1 MDFNNGKSKNL
12 VKIIVGI
19 FFAILILFG
28 IFILFIKPRLN
39 KKEPVDINL
48 ADYVIVK
55 TSGTNGS
62 GKISPSLNKTAF
74 VIDYEGQIYEEKSKK
89 PIKARNFIESLDKNI
104 SYAISKENNLKNGD
118 KVNIVMNYP
127 ENIYDKFRI
136 NIRNTSLN
144 YELEGLSED
153 KPASDNSDT
162 KENDSEDKKEENKD
176 SKAEEKEPK
185 DKENKDKAKD
195 YKTFIEDSFE
205 ASDTVELISVS
216 YQGKIKRSDGE
227 YFAYRIN
234 TRENLE
240 SEKKAFSYFLAV
252 SETDKN
258 KQIIASNFIHR
269 VADGKSKKIYDISYD
284 GFSMMDDLL
293 AYLDDGSLELE
304 DIEYSANFSPEDE
317 VSGYYYPGSFTLF
330 MGDDQNIRLENNNV
344 LYTGS
349 WQRKNGKIYLDIPSY
364 KDTEIEATLDS
375 EGLVFE
381 GDVFK

>member
-1 MDFNNGKSKNL
+1 MDFNNGRSRSL
-12 VKIIVGI
+12 VKIIIGI
-19 FFAILILFG
+19 FFALLILFG
-28 IFILFIKPRLN
+28 IFTLFIKPRLN

-48 ADYVIVK
+48 SDYVIVK

-74 VIDYEGQIYEEKSKK
+74 VIDYEGQIYEEDSKK

-104 SYAISKENNLKNGD
+104 TYAISKENNLKNGD
-118 KVNIVMNYP
+118 KVSIVINYP
-127 ENIYDKFRI
+127 ENIYDKFRV

-144 YELEGLSED
+144 YEVEGLSED
-153 KPASDNSDT
+153 KPAEDNSDT
-162 KENDSEDKKEENKD
+162 KENDSEDKENKE
-176 SKAEEKEPK
+176 SETKQKEPDEK
-185 DKENKDKAKD
+185 ASKDKAKD
-195 YKTFIEDSFE
+195 YKSFIEDSFV

-216 YQGKIKRSDGE
+216 YEGQIKRSDGE

-240 SEKKAFSYFLAV
+240 SGKNAFSYFLAV

-269 VADGKSKKIYDISYD
+269 VADGKDKKIYDISYD

-304 DIEYSANFSPEDE
+304 DIEYSATFSPEDE
-317 VSGYYYPGSFTLF
+317 VSGYYYPGEFTLF
-330 MGDDQNIRLENNNV
+330 MGDDQNIRLVNNNV

-349 WQRKNGKIYLDIPSY
+349 WHRKNGKIYLDIPSY
-364 KDTEIEATLDS
+364 RDTEIEATLDS
-375 EGLVFE
+375 EGLIFE
-381 GDVFK
+381 GDVFN

>member
-1 MDFNNGKSKNL
+1 MDFNNGKSKNI
-12 VKIIVGI
+12 VKIIIGV
-19 FFAILILFG
+19 FFALLILFG
-28 IFILFIKPRLN
+28 IFTLFIKPRLN

-74 VIDYEGQIYEEKSKK
+74 VIDYEGQIYEEDSKK

-104 SYAISKENNLKNGD
+104 TYAISKENNLKNGD
-118 KVNIVMNYP
+118 KVSIVINYP
-127 ENIYDKFRI
+127 KNIYDKFRV

-144 YELEGLSED
+144 YEVEGLSED
-153 KPASDNSDT
+153 KPEENNSDT
-162 KENDSEDKKEENKD
+162 KENDSEDKENKE
-176 SKAEEKEPK
+176 SETKQKEPD
-185 DKENKDKAKD
+185 DKASKDKAKE

-205 ASDTVELISVS
+205 STDTVELISVS
-216 YQGKIKRSDGE
+216 YEGKIKRSDGE

-252 SETDKN
+252 SETDNN
-258 KQIIASNFIHR
+258 KEIIASNFIHR
-269 VADGKSKKIYDISYD
+269 IADGKDKKIYDISYD

-293 AYLDDGSLELE
+293 AYLDDASLELE
-304 DIEYSANFSPEDE
+304 DIEYSANFSSEDE
-317 VSGYYYPGSFTLF
+317 VSGYYYPGTFTLF

-344 LYTGS
+344 LHTGS

-375 EGLVFE
+375 EGLIFE
-381 GDVFK
+381 GDVFN

>member
-1 MDFNNGKSKNL
+1 MDFNNGKSKNI
-12 VKIIVGI
+12 VKIIIGV
-19 FFAILILFG
+19 FFALLILFG
-28 IFILFIKPRLN
+28 IFSLFIKPRLN

-74 VIDYEGQIYEEKSKK
+74 VIDYEGQIYEEDSKK

-104 SYAISKENNLKNGD
+104 TYAISKENNLKNGD
-118 KVNIVMNYP
+118 KVSIVINYP

-136 NIRNTSLN
+136 NIGNTSLN

-153 KPASDNSDT
+153 KPKEDNSDT
-162 KENDSEDKKEENKD
+162 KENDSEDKENKE
-176 SKAEEKEPK
+176 SETKQKEPD
-185 DKENKDKAKD
+185 DKASKDKAKE

-205 ASDTVELISVS
+205 STDTVELISVS
-216 YQGKIKRSDGE
+216 YEGKIKRSDGE

-252 SETDKN
+252 SETDNN
-258 KQIIASNFIHR
+258 KEIIASNFIHR
-269 VADGKSKKIYDISYD
+269 IADGKDKKIYDISYD

-304 DIEYSANFSPEDE
+304 DIEYSANFSSEDE
-317 VSGYYYPGSFTLF
+317 VSGYYYPGTFTLF

-344 LYTGS
+344 LHTGS

-381 GDVFK
+381 GDIFN

>member
-1 MDFNNGKSKNL
+1 MDFNNGRSKNI
-12 VKIIVGI
+12 VKIIIGV
-19 FFAILILFG
+19 FFALLILFG
-28 IFILFIKPRLN
+28 LFTLFIKPRLN

-62 GKISPSLNKTAF
+62 GKISPSLNKTDF
-74 VIDYEGQIYEEKSKK
+74 VIDYEGQIYEEDSKK

-104 SYAISKENNLKNGD
+104 TYAISKENNLKNGD
-118 KVNIVMNYP
+118 KVNIVINYP
-127 ENIYDKFRI
+127 ENIYNKFRI
-136 NIRNTSLN
+136 NIRNTTFN
-144 YELEGLSED
+144 YEVEGLSED
-153 KPASDNSDT
+153 KPAGDNSDT
-162 KENDSEDKKEENKD
+162 KENDGKDNENKE
-176 SKAEEKEPK
+176 SETKQKEPD
-185 DKENKDKAKD
+185 DKASKDKAKD

-205 ASDTVELISVS
+205 SSDTVELISVS
-216 YQGKIKRSDGE
+216 YEGKIKRSDGE

-252 SETDKN
+252 SETDNN

-269 VADGKSKKIYDISYD
+269 IADGKGKKIYDISYD
-284 GFSMMDDLL
+284 GFNMMDDLL

-304 DIEYSANFSPEDE
+304 DIEYSANFTPEDE
-317 VSGYYYPGSFTLF
+317 VSGYYYPGEFTLF

-381 GDVFK
+381 GDVFN

>member
-1 MDFNNGKSKNL
+1 MDFNNSKSRKL
-12 VKIIVGI
+12 VKIIIGV
-19 FFAILILFG
+19 FFALLILFG
-28 IFILFIKPRLN
+28 IFSLFIKPKLN

-48 ADYVIVK
+48 DDYVIVK

-74 VIDYEGQIYEEKSKK
+74 VIDYEGQIYEEDSKK

-104 SYAISKENNLKNGD
+104 TYAISKENNLKNGD
-118 KVNIVMNYP
+118 KVSIVINYP

-136 NIRNTSLN
+136 NIRNASLN
-144 YELEGLSED
+144 YEVEGLSED
-153 KPASDNSDT
+153 KLAGDNS
-162 KENDSEDKKEENKD
+162 KENDSEDKKEENKE
-176 SKAEEKEPK
+176 SETQKEPD
-185 DKENKDKAKD
+185 DKESKGKAKD

-216 YQGKIKRSDGE
+216 YEGKIKRSDGE

-252 SETDKN
+252 SETGNN
-258 KQIIASNFIHR
+258 KEIIASNFIHR
-269 VADGKSKKIYDISYD
+269 VADGKDKKIYDISYD

-317 VSGYYYPGSFTLF
+317 VSGYYYPGEFTLF
-330 MGDDQNIRLENNNV
+330 MGDDQNIRLENSNV

-364 KDTEIEATLDS
+364 KDTEIEATFDS
-375 EGLVFE
+375 EGLIFE
-381 GDVFK
+381 GDVFN

>member
-1 MDFNNGKSKNL
+1 MDFNNGKSKNI
-12 VKIIVGI
+12 VKIIIGI
-19 FFAILILFG
+19 LFALLILFG
-28 IFILFIKPRLN
+28 IFTLFIKPRLN

-48 ADYVIVK
+48 ADYIIVK

-74 VIDYEGQIYEEKSKK
+74 VIDYEGQIYEEDSKK

-104 SYAISKENNLKNGD
+104 TYAISKENNLKNGD
-118 KVNIVMNYP
+118 KVSIVINYP
-127 ENIYDKFRI
+127 KNIYDKFRV

-144 YELEGLSED
+144 YEVEGLSED
-153 KPASDNSDT
+153 KPEENNSDT
-162 KENDSEDKKEENKD
+162 KENDSEDKENKE
-176 SKAEEKEPK
+176 SETKQKEPD
-185 DKENKDKAKD
+185 DKASKDKAKE

-205 ASDTVELISVS
+205 STDTVELISVS
-216 YQGKIKRSDGE
+216 YEGKIKRSDGE

-252 SETDKN
+252 SETDNN
-258 KQIIASNFIHR
+258 KEIIASNFIHR
-269 VADGKSKKIYDISYD
+269 IADGKDKKIYDISYD

-304 DIEYSANFSPEDE
+304 DIEYSANFSSEDE
-317 VSGYYYPGSFTLF
+317 VSGYYYPGTFTLF

-344 LYTGS
+344 LHTGS

-375 EGLVFE
+375 EGLIFE
-381 GDVFK
+381 GDVFN

>member
-1 MDFNNGKSKNL
+1 MDFNNGRIRKL
-12 VKIIVGI
+12 VKIIIGV
-19 FFAILILFG
+19 FFALLILFG
-28 IFILFIKPRLN
+28 LFILFIKPRLN

-62 GKISPSLNKTAF
+62 GKISPSLNKTDF
-74 VIDYEGQIYEEKSKK
+74 VIDYEGQIYEEDSKK

-104 SYAISKENNLKNGD
+104 TYAISKENNLKNGD
-118 KVNIVMNYP
+118 KVNIVINYP
-127 ENIYDKFRI
+127 ENIYNKFRI
-136 NIRNTSLN
+136 NIRNTTFN
-144 YELEGLSED
+144 YEVEGLSED
-153 KPASDNSDT
+153 KPAGDNSDT
-162 KENDSEDKKEENKD
+162 KENDGKDNENKE
-176 SKAEEKEPK
+176 SETKQKEPD
-185 DKENKDKAKD
+185 DKASKDKAKD

-205 ASDTVELISVS
+205 SSDTVELISVS
-216 YQGKIKRSDGE
+216 YEGKIKRSDGE

-252 SETDKN
+252 SETDNN

-269 VADGKSKKIYDISYD
+269 IADGKDKKIYDISYD

-317 VSGYYYPGSFTLF
+317 VSGYYYPGTFTLY
-330 MGDDQNIRLENNNV
+330 MGDDQNIRLVNNNV

-375 EGLVFE
+375 EGLIFE
-381 GDVFK
+381 GDIFN

>member
-1 MDFNNGKSKNL
+1 MDFNNGKSKNI
-12 VKIIVGI
+12 VKIIIGL
-19 FFAILILFG
+19 FFALLILFG
-28 IFILFIKPRLN
+28 IFSLFIKPRLN

-74 VIDYEGQIYEEKSKK
+74 VIDYEGQIYEEDSKK

-104 SYAISKENNLKNGD
+104 TYAISKENNLKNGD
-118 KVNIVMNYP
+118 KVSIVINYP

-144 YELEGLSED
+144 YEVEGLSED
-153 KPASDNSDT
+153 KPAENNSDT
-162 KENDSEDKKEENKD
+162 KENDSEYKENKE
-176 SKAEEKEPK
+176 SETKQKESN
-185 DKENKDKAKD
+185 DKESKDKAKD

-205 ASDTVELISVS
+205 SSDTVELISVR
-216 YQGKIKRSDGE
+216 YEGKIKRSDGE

-252 SETDKN
+252 SETGNN

-269 VADGKSKKIYDISYD
+269 VADGKDKKIYDISYD

-304 DIEYSANFSPEDE
+304 DIEYSANFSSEDE
-317 VSGYYYPGSFTLF
+317 VSGYYYPGTFTLF

-344 LYTGS
+344 LHTGS

-375 EGLVFE
+375 EGLIFE
-381 GDVFK
+381 GDVFN

>member
-1 MDFNNGKSKNL
+1 MDFNNGKSKNI
-12 VKIIVGI
+12 VKIIIGV
-19 FFAILILFG
+19 FFALLILFG
-28 IFILFIKPRLN
+28 IFTLFIKPRLN

-74 VIDYEGQIYEEKSKK
+74 VIDYEGQIYEEDSKK

-104 SYAISKENNLKNGD
+104 TYAISKENNLKNGD
-118 KVNIVMNYP
+118 KVSIVINYP
-127 ENIYDKFRI
+127 KNIYDKFRV

-144 YELEGLSED
+144 YEVEGLSED
-153 KPASDNSDT
+153 KPEENNSDT
-162 KENDSEDKKEENKD
+162 KENDSEDKENKE
-176 SKAEEKEPK
+176 SETKQKEPD
-185 DKENKDKAKD
+185 DKASKDKAKE

-205 ASDTVELISVS
+205 STDTVELISVS
-216 YQGKIKRSDGE
+216 YEGKIKRSDGE

-252 SETDKN
+252 SETDNN
-258 KQIIASNFIHR
+258 KEIIASNFIHR
-269 VADGKSKKIYDISYD
+269 IADGKDKKIYDISYD

-304 DIEYSANFSPEDE
+304 DIEYSANFSSEDE
-317 VSGYYYPGSFTLF
+317 VSGYYYPGTFTLF

-344 LYTGS
+344 LHTGS

-375 EGLVFE
+375 EGLIFE
-381 GDVFK
+381 GDVFN

>member
-1 MDFNNGKSKNL
+1 MDFNNGRSKNI
-12 VKIIVGI
+12 VKSIIGI
-19 FFAILILFG
+19 FFALLILFG
-28 IFILFIKPRLN
+28 IFTLFIKPRLN

-74 VIDYEGQIYEEKSKK
+74 VIDYEGQIYEEDSKK

-104 SYAISKENNLKNGD
+104 TYAISKENNLKNGD
-118 KVNIVMNYP
+118 KVSIVINYP
-127 ENIYDKFRI
+127 ENIYDKFRV

-144 YELEGLSED
+144 YEVEGLSED
-153 KPASDNSDT
+153 KPAENNSDT
-162 KENDSEDKKEENKD
+162 KEKDSENKENKE
-176 SKAEEKEPK
+176 SETKQKEPN
-185 DKENKDKAKD
+185 DKASKDKAKD

-205 ASDTVELISVS
+205 ASDIVELISVN
-216 YQGKIKRSDGE
+216 YEGKIKRSDGE

-252 SETDKN
+252 SESNKN
-258 KQIIASNFIHR
+258 KQIIASDFIHR
-269 VADGKSKKIYDISYD
+269 VADSKDKKIYDISYD

-317 VSGYYYPGSFTLF
+317 VSGYYYPGEFTLF

-364 KDTEIEATLDS
+364 RDTEIEATLDS

-381 GDVFK
+381 GNVFN

>member
-1 MDFNNGKSKNL
+1 MDFNNGKSKNI
-12 VKIIVGI
+12 VKIIIGV
-19 FFAILILFG
+19 FFALLILFG
-28 IFILFIKPRLN
+28 IFSLFIKPKLN

-48 ADYVIVK
+48 SDYVIVK

-74 VIDYEGQIYEEKSKK
+74 VIDYDGQIYEEDSKK

-104 SYAISKENNLKNGD
+104 TYAISKENNLKNGD
-118 KVNIVMNYP
+118 KVSIVINYP
-127 ENIYDKFRI
+127 ENIYDKFRV

-144 YELEGLSED
+144 YEVEGLSED
-153 KPASDNSDT
+153 KPKENNSDT
-162 KENDSEDKKEENKD
+162 KENDSEDKESKESETKQ
-176 SKAEEKEPK
+176 KEPD
-185 DKENKDKAKD
+185 DKASKDKAKD

-205 ASDTVELISVS
+205 STDTVELISVS
-216 YQGKIKRSDGE
+216 YEGKIKRSDGE
-227 YFAYRIN
+227 YFAYRIT
-234 TRENLE
+234 TRENLK
-240 SEKKAFSYFLAV
+240 SEKKVFSYFLAV
-252 SETDKN
+252 SETDNN

-269 VADGKSKKIYDISYD
+269 VADGKDKKIYDISYD

-317 VSGYYYPGSFTLF
+317 VSGYYYPGEFTLF

-381 GDVFK
+381 GDVFN

>member
-1 MDFNNGKSKNL
+1 MDFNNGKSKNI
-12 VKIIVGI
+12 VKIIIGV
-19 FFAILILFG
+19 FFALLILFG
-28 IFILFIKPRLN
+28 IFSLFIKPKLN

-48 ADYVIVK
+48 SDYVIVK

-74 VIDYEGQIYEEKSKK
+74 VIDYDGQIYEEDSKK

-104 SYAISKENNLKNGD
+104 TYAISKENNLKNGD
-118 KVNIVMNYP
+118 KVSIVINYP
-127 ENIYDKFRI
+127 ENIYDKFRV

-144 YELEGLSED
+144 YEVEGLSED
-153 KPASDNSDT
+153 KPKENNSDT
-162 KENDSEDKKEENKD
+162 KENDSEDKESKESETKQ
-176 SKAEEKEPK
+176 KEPD
-185 DKENKDKAKD
+185 DKASKDKAKN

-205 ASDTVELISVS
+205 STDTVELISVS
-216 YQGKIKRSDGE
+216 YEGKIKRSDGE
-227 YFAYRIN
+227 YFAYRIT
-234 TRENLE
+234 TRENLK
-240 SEKKAFSYFLAV
+240 SEKKVFSYFLAV
-252 SETDKN
+252 SETDNN

-269 VADGKSKKIYDISYD
+269 VADGKDKKIYDISYD

-317 VSGYYYPGSFTLF
+317 VSGYYYPGEFTLF

-364 KDTEIEATLDS
+364 RDTEIEATLDS
-375 EGLVFE
+375 EGLIFE
-381 GDVFK
+381 GDVFN

>member
-1 MDFNNGKSKNL
+1 MDFNKTKSKNI
-12 VKIIVGI
+12 VKIIIGV
-19 FFAILILFG
+19 FFALLILFG
-28 IFILFIKPRLN
+28 IFSLFIKPRLN

-74 VIDYEGQIYEEKSKK
+74 VIDYEGQIYEEDSKK

-104 SYAISKENNLKNGD
+104 TYAISKENNLKNGD
-118 KVNIVMNYP
+118 KVSIVINYP
-127 ENIYDKFRI
+127 ENIYDKFRV
-136 NIRNTSLN
+136 NIRNISLN
-144 YELEGLSED
+144 YEVEGLSED
-153 KPASDNSDT
+153 KPKENNSDT
-162 KENDSEDKKEENKD
+162 KENDSEDKENKK
-176 SKAEEKEPK
+176 SGTKQKEPD
-185 DKENKDKAKD
+185 DKASKDKAKE

-205 ASDTVELISVS
+205 SSDTVELISVS
-216 YQGKIKRSDGE
+216 YEGKIKRSDGE

-252 SETDKN
+252 SETDNN

-269 VADGKSKKIYDISYD
+269 IADGKDKKIYDISYD

-317 VSGYYYPGSFTLF
+317 VSGYYYPGTFTLF

-349 WQRKNGKIYLDIPSY
+349 WQRKNGKIYLEIPSY

-381 GDVFK
+381 GDVFN

>member
-1 MDFNNGKSKNL
+1 MDFNNGKSRKL
-12 VKIIVGI
+12 VKIIIGV
-19 FFAILILFG
+19 FFALLILFG
-28 IFILFIKPRLN
+28 IFTLFIKPRLN

-74 VIDYEGQIYEEKSKK
+74 VIDYEGQIYEEDSKK

-104 SYAISKENNLKNGD
+104 TYAISKENNLKNGD
-118 KVNIVMNYP
+118 KVSIVINYP
-127 ENIYDKFRI
+127 ENIYDKFRV
-136 NIRNTSLN
+136 NIRNTTFN
-144 YELEGLSED
+144 YEVEGLSED
-153 KPASDNSDT
+153 KPAEDNSDT
-162 KENDSEDKKEENKD
+162 KENDSEDKENKE
-176 SKAEEKEPK
+176 SETKQKEPD
-185 DKENKDKAKD
+185 DKASKDKAKD

-205 ASDTVELISVS
+205 SSDTVELISVG
-216 YQGKIKRSDGE
+216 YEGKIKRSDGE

-240 SEKKAFSYFLAV
+240 SEKKVFYYFLVV
-252 SETDKN
+252 SETDNN
-258 KQIIASNFIHR
+258 KEIIASNFIHR
-269 VADGKSKKIYDISYD
+269 ITDGKDKKIYDISYD

-317 VSGYYYPGSFTLF
+317 VSGYYYPGEFTLF
-330 MGDDQNIRLENNNV
+330 IGDDQNIRLENNNV

-364 KDTEIEATLDS
+364 RDTEIEATLDS
-375 EGLVFE
+375 EGLIFE
-381 GDVFK
+381 GDVFN

>member
-1 MDFNNGKSKNL
+1 MDFNNGKSKNI
-12 VKIIVGI
+12 VKIIIGI
-19 FFAILILFG
+19 LFTLLILFW
-28 IFILFIKPRLN
+28 IFSLFIKPRLN

-55 TSGTNGS
+55 TSGANGS

-104 SYAISKENNLKNGD
+104 TYAISKENNLKNGD
-118 KVNIVMNYP
+118 KVNIVINYP

-136 NIRNTSLN
+136 NIRNASLN
-144 YELEGLSED
+144 YEVEGLSED
-153 KPASDNSDT
+153 KLAGDNS
-162 KENDSEDKKEENKD
+162 KENDSEDKKEENKE
-176 SKAEEKEPK
+176 SETQKEPD
-185 DKENKDKAKD
+185 DKESKGKAKD

-216 YQGKIKRSDGE
+216 YEGKIKRSDGE
-227 YFAYRIN
+227 YFVYRIN

-252 SETDKN
+252 SETDNN

-269 VADGKSKKIYDISYD
+269 VADGKDKKIYDISYD

-304 DIEYSANFSPEDE
+304 DIEYSANYSGEDE
-317 VSGYYYPGSFTLF
+317 VSGYYYPGEFTLF
-330 MGDDQNIRLENNNV
+330 MGDDQNIRLVNNNV

-375 EGLVFE
+375 EGLIFE
-381 GDVFK
+381 GDVFN

>member
-1 MDFNNGKSKNL
+1 MDFNNGRIRKL
-12 VKIIVGI
+12 VKIIIGV
-19 FFAILILFG
+19 FFALLILFG
-28 IFILFIKPRLN
+28 LFILFIKPRLN

-62 GKISPSLNKTAF
+62 GKISPSLNKTDF
-74 VIDYEGQIYEEKSKK
+74 VIDYEGQIYEEDSKK

-104 SYAISKENNLKNGD
+104 TYAISKENNLKNGD
-118 KVNIVMNYP
+118 KVNIVINYP
-127 ENIYDKFRI
+127 ENIYNKFRI
-136 NIRNTSLN
+136 NIRNTTFN
-144 YELEGLSED
+144 YEVEGLSED
-153 KPASDNSDT
+153 KPAGDNSDT
-162 KENDSEDKKEENKD
+162 KENDGKDNENKE
-176 SKAEEKEPK
+176 SETKQKEPD
-185 DKENKDKAKD
+185 DKASKDKAKD

-205 ASDTVELISVS
+205 SSDTVELISVS
-216 YQGKIKRSDGE
+216 YEGKIKRSDGE

-252 SETDKN
+252 SETDNN

-269 VADGKSKKIYDISYD
+269 IADGKDKKIYDISYD

-317 VSGYYYPGSFTLF
+317 VSGYYYPGTFTLY

-375 EGLVFE
+375 EGLIFE
-381 GDVFK
+381 GDIFN

>member
-1 MDFNNGKSKNL
+1 MDFNNGKRRKL
-12 VKIIVGI
+12 VKIIIGI
-19 FFAILILFG
+19 FFALLILFG
-28 IFILFIKPRLN
+28 IFTLFIKPRLN

-48 ADYVIVK
+48 SDYVIVK

-62 GKISPSLNKTAF
+62 GKISPGLNKTAF

-104 SYAISKENNLKNGD
+104 TYAISKENNLKNGD
-118 KVNIVMNYP
+118 KVSIVINYP

-136 NIRNTSLN
+136 NIRNTGLN
-144 YELEGLSED
+144 YEVEGLSED
-153 KPASDNSDT
+153 KPAGDNSDT
-162 KENDSEDKKEENKD
+162 KEKDSENKENKE
-176 SKAEEKEPK
+176 SETKQKEPD
-185 DKENKDKAKD
+185 DKASKDKAKD

-205 ASDTVELISVS
+205 SSDTVELISVS
-216 YQGKIKRSDGE
+216 YEGKIKRSDGE

-252 SETDKN
+252 SETDNN
-258 KQIIASNFIHR
+258 KEIIASNFIHR
-269 VADGKSKKIYDISYD
+269 IADGKDKKIYDISYD

-317 VSGYYYPGSFTLF
+317 VSGYYYPGTFTLF
-330 MGDDQNIRLENNNV
+330 MGDDQNTRLENNNV

-381 GDVFK
+381 GDVFN

>member
-1 MDFNNGKSKNL
+1 MDFNNGKSKNI
-12 VKIIVGI
+12 VKIIIGI
-19 FFAILILFG
+19 FFALLILFG
-28 IFILFIKPRLN
+28 IFTLFIKPRLN

-74 VIDYEGQIYEEKSKK
+74 VIDYEGQIYEEDSKK

-104 SYAISKENNLKNGD
+104 TYAISKENNLKNGD
-118 KVNIVMNYP
+118 KVSIVINYP

-144 YELEGLSED
+144 YEVEGLSED
-153 KPASDNSDT
+153 KPKKNNSDT
-162 KENDSEDKKEENKD
+162 KENDSEDKENKE
-176 SKAEEKEPK
+176 SETKQKEPN
-185 DKENKDKAKD
+185 DKASKDKAKD
-195 YKTFIEDSFE
+195 YKTYIEDSFE
-205 ASDTVELISVS
+205 STDTVELISVS
-216 YQGKIKRSDGE
+216 YQGQIKRSDGE

-234 TRENLE
+234 TREHLE
-240 SEKKAFSYFLAV
+240 GEKKAFSYFLAV
-252 SETDKN
+252 GETDKK
-258 KQIIASNFIHR
+258 KQIVASNFTHR
-269 VADGKSKKIYDISYD
+269 VVDSKDKKIYDISYD

-317 VSGYYYPGSFTLF
+317 VSGYYYPGEYTLF
-330 MGDDQNIRLENNNV
+330 MGDDQSIRLENNNV

-381 GDVFK
+381 GDVFN

>member
-1 MDFNNGKSKNL
+1 MDFNNGRIRKL
-12 VKIIVGI
+12 VKIIIGV
-19 FFAILILFG
+19 FFALLILFG
-28 IFILFIKPRLN
+28 LFILFIKPRLN

-74 VIDYEGQIYEEKSKK
+74 VIDYEGQIYEEDSKK

-104 SYAISKENNLKNGD
+104 TYAISKENNLKNGD
-118 KVNIVMNYP
+118 KVNIVINYP
-127 ENIYDKFRI
+127 ENIYNKFRI
-136 NIRNTSLN
+136 NIRNTTFN
-144 YELEGLSED
+144 YEVEGLSED
-153 KPASDNSDT
+153 KPAGDNSDT
-162 KENDSEDKKEENKD
+162 KENDGKDNENKE
-176 SKAEEKEPK
+176 SETKQKEPD
-185 DKENKDKAKD
+185 DKASKDKAKD

-205 ASDTVELISVS
+205 SSDTVELISVS
-216 YQGKIKRSDGE
+216 YEGKIKRSDGE

-252 SETDKN
+252 SETDNN

-269 VADGKSKKIYDISYD
+269 IADGKDKKIYDISYD

-317 VSGYYYPGSFTLF
+317 VSGYYYPGTFTLY
-330 MGDDQNIRLENNNV
+330 MGDDQNIRLVNNNV

-375 EGLVFE
+375 EGLIFE
-381 GDVFK
+381 GDIFN

>member
-1 MDFNNGKSKNL
+1 MDFNNGKSKNI
-12 VKIIVGI
+12 VKIIIGI
-19 FFAILILFG
+19 FFALLILFG
-28 IFILFIKPRLN
+28 IFSLFIKPRLN

-48 ADYVIVK
+48 SDYVIVK
-55 TSGTNGS
+55 TSGTSGS

-74 VIDYEGQIYEEKSKK
+74 VIDYEGQIYEEDSKK

-104 SYAISKENNLKNGD
+104 TYAISKENNLKNGD
-118 KVNIVMNYP
+118 KVSIVINYP
-127 ENIYDKFRI
+127 ENIYDKFRV

-144 YELEGLSED
+144 YEVEGLSED
-153 KPASDNSDT
+153 KPAGDNSDI
-162 KENDSEDKKEENKD
+162 KENDSEDKENKE
-176 SKAEEKEPK
+176 SETKQKESN
-185 DKENKDKAKD
+185 DKESKDKAKD

-205 ASDTVELISVS
+205 SSDTVELISVR
-216 YQGKIKRSDGE
+216 YEGKIKRSDGE

-252 SETDKN
+252 SETGNN

-269 VADGKSKKIYDISYD
+269 VADGKDKKIYDISYD

-304 DIEYSANFSPEDE
+304 DIEYSANFSSEDE
-317 VSGYYYPGSFTLF
+317 VSGYYYPGTFTLF

-344 LYTGS
+344 LHTGS

-375 EGLVFE
+375 EGLIFE
-381 GDVFK
+381 GDVFN

>member
-1 MDFNNGKSKNL
+1 MDFNNGKSKNI
-12 VKIIVGI
+12 VKIIIGL
-19 FFAILILFG
+19 FFALLILFG
-28 IFILFIKPRLN
+28 IFSLFIKPRLN

-74 VIDYEGQIYEEKSKK
+74 VIDYEGQIYEEDSKK

-104 SYAISKENNLKNGD
+104 TYAISKENNLKNGD
-118 KVNIVMNYP
+118 KVSIVINYP
-127 ENIYDKFRI
+127 KNIYDKFKI
-136 NIRNTSLN
+136 NIGNTSLN
-144 YELEGLSED
+144 YEVEGLSED
-153 KPASDNSDT
+153 KPAEGNSDT
-162 KENDSEDKKEENKD
+162 KENDS
-176 SKAEEKEPK
+176 K
-185 DKENKDKAKD
+185 DKENKESETKQKEPDDKASKDKAKD

-205 ASDTVELISVS
+205 SGETVELISVS
-216 YQGKIKRSDGE
+216 YEGKIKRSDGE

-252 SETDKN
+252 SETDNN

-269 VADGKSKKIYDISYD
+269 IADGKDKKIYDISYD

-317 VSGYYYPGSFTLF
+317 VSGYYYPGEFTLF

-375 EGLVFE
+375 EGLIFE
-381 GDVFK
+381 GDVFN

>member
-1 MDFNNGKSKNL
+1 MDFNNGRIRKL
-12 VKIIVGI
+12 VKIIIGV
-19 FFAILILFG
+19 FFALLILFG
-28 IFILFIKPRLN
+28 LFILFIKPRLN

-62 GKISPSLNKTAF
+62 GKISPSLNKTDF
-74 VIDYEGQIYEEKSKK
+74 VIDYEGQIYEEDSKK

-104 SYAISKENNLKNGD
+104 TYAISKENNLKNGD
-118 KVNIVMNYP
+118 KVNIVINYP
-127 ENIYDKFRI
+127 ENIYNKFRI
-136 NIRNTSLN
+136 NIRNTTFN
-144 YELEGLSED
+144 YEVEGLSED
-153 KPASDNSDT
+153 KPAGDNSDT
-162 KENDSEDKKEENKD
+162 KENDGKDNENKE
-176 SKAEEKEPK
+176 SETKQKEPD
-185 DKENKDKAKD
+185 DKASKDKAKD

-205 ASDTVELISVS
+205 SSDTVELISVS
-216 YQGKIKRSDGE
+216 YEGKIKRSDGE

-252 SETDKN
+252 SETDNN

-269 VADGKSKKIYDISYD
+269 IADGKDKKTHDISYD

-317 VSGYYYPGSFTLF
+317 VSGYYYPGTFTLY

-344 LYTGS
+344 LYAGS

-375 EGLVFE
+375 EGLIFE
-381 GDVFK
+381 GDIFN

>member
-1 MDFNNGKSKNL
+1 MDFNKGKSKNI

-19 FFAILILFG
+19 FFTLLILFG
-28 IFILFIKPRLN
+28 IFTLFIKPRLN

-55 TSGTNGS
+55 TSGANGS

-74 VIDYEGQIYEEKSKK
+74 VIDYEGQIYEEDSKK

-104 SYAISKENNLKNGD
+104 TYAISKENNLKNGD
-118 KVNIVMNYP
+118 KVNIVINYP
-127 ENIYDKFRI
+127 ENIYNKFRI
-136 NIRNTSLN
+136 NIRNTTFN
-144 YELEGLSED
+144 YEVEGLSED
-153 KPASDNSDT
+153 KPAGDNSDT
-162 KENDSEDKKEENKD
+162 KENDGEDNKNKESETKQ
-176 SKAEEKEPK
+176 KEPD
-185 DKENKDKAKD
+185 DKASKDKAKD

-205 ASDTVELISVS
+205 SGETVELISVS
-216 YQGKIKRSDGE
+216 YEGKIKRSDGE

-252 SETDKN
+252 SETDNN

-269 VADGKSKKIYDISYD
+269 IADGEGKKIYDISYD

-293 AYLDDGSLELE
+293 AYLDDGTLELE
-304 DIEYSANFSPEDE
+304 DIEYSANFTPEDE
-317 VSGYYYPGSFTLF
+317 VSGYYYPGEFTLF

-375 EGLVFE
+375 EGLIFE
-381 GDVFK
+381 GDVFN

>member
-1 MDFNNGKSKNL
+1 MDFNNGKSKNI

-19 FFAILILFG
+19 FFTLLILFG
-28 IFILFIKPRLN
+28 IFSLFIKPRLN

-55 TSGTNGS
+55 TSGANGS

-104 SYAISKENNLKNGD
+104 TYAISKENNLKNGD

-136 NIRNTSLN
+136 NIRNASLN
-144 YELEGLSED
+144 YEVEGLSED
-153 KPASDNSDT
+153 KPAEDNS
-162 KENDSEDKKEENKD
+162 KENDSEDKKEENKE
-176 SKAEEKEPK
+176 SETQKEPD
-185 DKENKDKAKD
+185 DKESKDKAKD

-216 YQGKIKRSDGE
+216 YEGKIKRSDGE
-227 YFAYRIN
+227 YFAYRVT

-240 SEKKAFSYFLAV
+240 REKKAFSYFLAV
-252 SETDKN
+252 SETNKK
-258 KQIIASNFIHR
+258 KQIVASNFIHR
-269 VADGKSKKIYDISYD
+269 VADGKDKKIYDISYD

-293 AYLDDGSLELE
+293 DFLDDGSLELE
-304 DIEYSANFSPEDE
+304 DIEYSANYSAEDE
-317 VSGYYYPGSFTLF
+317 VSGYYYPGTFTLF

-381 GDVFK
+381 GDVFN

>member
-1 MDFNNGKSKNL
+1 MDFNNGKSKNI
-12 VKIIVGI
+12 VKIIIGV
-19 FFAILILFG
+19 FFALLILFG
-28 IFILFIKPRLN
+28 IFSLFIKPRLN

-48 ADYVIVK
+48 SDYVIVK

-74 VIDYEGQIYEEKSKK
+74 VIDYEGQIYEEDSKK

-104 SYAISKENNLKNGD
+104 TYAISKENNLKNGD
-118 KVNIVMNYP
+118 KVSIVINYP

-144 YELEGLSED
+144 YEVEGLSED
-153 KPASDNSDT
+153 KPKEDNSNT
-162 KENDSEDKKEENKD
+162 KENDSEDKENKE
-176 SKAEEKEPK
+176 SETKQKEPD
-185 DKENKDKAKD
+185 DKKSKDKAKD
-195 YKTFIEDSFE
+195 YKTFIEESFE
-205 ASDTVELISVS
+205 STDTVELISVS
-216 YQGKIKRSDGE
+216 YEGKIKRSDGE

-240 SEKKAFSYFLAV
+240 SGKKAFSYFLAV
-252 SETDKN
+252 NETDKK
-258 KQIIASNFIHR
+258 KQIVASNFIHR
-269 VADGKSKKIYDISYD
+269 IADSKDKKIYDISYD

-304 DIEYSANFSPEDE
+304 DIEYSANYSPEDE
-317 VSGYYYPGSFTLF
+317 VSGYYYPGEFTLF
-330 MGDDQNIRLENNNV
+330 MGDDQSIRLENNNV

-381 GDVFK
+381 GDVFN

>member
-1 MDFNNGKSKNL
+1 MDFNNSKSRKL
-12 VKIIVGI
+12 VKIIIGV
-19 FFAILILFG
+19 FFALLILFG
-28 IFILFIKPRLN
+28 IFSLFIKPKLN

-48 ADYVIVK
+48 DDYVIVK

-74 VIDYEGQIYEEKSKK
+74 VIDYEGQIYEEDSKK

-104 SYAISKENNLKNGD
+104 TYAISKENNLKNGD
-118 KVNIVMNYP
+118 KVSIVINYP

-144 YELEGLSED
+144 YEVEGLSED
-153 KPASDNSDT
+153 KPAENNSDT
-162 KENDSEDKKEENKD
+162 KENDSEDKENKE
-176 SKAEEKEPK
+176 SETKQKESN
-185 DKENKDKAKD
+185 DKESKDKAKD

-205 ASDTVELISVS
+205 SSDTVELISVR
-216 YQGKIKRSDGE
+216 YEGKIKRSDGE

-252 SETDKN
+252 SETGNN
-258 KQIIASNFIHR
+258 KEIIASNFIHR
-269 VADGKSKKIYDISYD
+269 VADGKDKKIYDISYD

-317 VSGYYYPGSFTLF
+317 VSGYYYPGEFTLF
-330 MGDDQNIRLENNNV
+330 MGDDQNIRLENSNV

-364 KDTEIEATLDS
+364 KDTEIEATFDS
-375 EGLVFE
+375 EGLIFE
-381 GDVFK
+381 GDVFN

>member
-1 MDFNNGKSKNL
+1 MDFNNGRSKNI
-12 VKIIVGI
+12 VKIIIGV
-19 FFAILILFG
+19 FFALLILFG
-28 IFILFIKPRLN
+28 LFTLFIKPRLN

-62 GKISPSLNKTAF
+62 GKISPSLNKTDF
-74 VIDYEGQIYEEKSKK
+74 VIDYEGQIYEEDSKK

-104 SYAISKENNLKNGD
+104 TYAISKENNLKNGD
-118 KVNIVMNYP
+118 KVNIVINYP
-127 ENIYDKFRI
+127 ENIYNKFRI
-136 NIRNTSLN
+136 NIRNTTFN
-144 YELEGLSED
+144 YEVEGLSED
-153 KPASDNSDT
+153 KPAGDNSDT
-162 KENDSEDKKEENKD
+162 KENDGE
-176 SKAEEKEPK
+176 
-185 DKENKDKAKD
+185 DKENKESETKQKEPEDKASKDKAKD

-205 ASDTVELISVS
+205 ASDIVELISVN
-216 YQGKIKRSDGE
+216 YEGKIKRSDGE

-240 SEKKAFSYFLAV
+240 SVKKAFSYFLAV
-252 SETDKN
+252 SETDNN

-269 VADGKSKKIYDISYD
+269 IADGKGKKIYDISYD
-284 GFSMMDDLL
+284 GFNMMDDLL

-304 DIEYSANFSPEDE
+304 DIEYSANFTPEDE
-317 VSGYYYPGSFTLF
+317 VSGYYYPGEFTLF

-375 EGLVFE
+375 EGLIFE
-381 GDVFK
+381 GDVFN

>member
-1 MDFNNGKSKNL
+1 MDFNNGRIRKL
-12 VKIIVGI
+12 VKIIIGVFFALLI
-19 FFAILILFG
+19 FFGL
-28 IFILFIKPRLN
+28 FILFIKPRLN

-62 GKISPSLNKTAF
+62 GKISPSLNKTDF
-74 VIDYEGQIYEEKSKK
+74 VIDYEGQIYEEDSKK

-104 SYAISKENNLKNGD
+104 TYAISKENNLKNGD
-118 KVNIVMNYP
+118 KVNIVINYP
-127 ENIYDKFRI
+127 ENIYNKFRI
-136 NIRNTSLN
+136 NIRNTTFN
-144 YELEGLSED
+144 YEVEGLSED
-153 KPASDNSDT
+153 KPAGDNSDT
-162 KENDSEDKKEENKD
+162 KENDSEDKENKE
-176 SKAEEKEPK
+176 SETKQKEPD
-185 DKENKDKAKD
+185 DKESKDKAKD

-205 ASDTVELISVS
+205 SSDTVELISVS
-216 YQGKIKRSDGE
+216 YEGKIKRSDGE

-252 SETDKN
+252 SETDNN

-269 VADGKSKKIYDISYD
+269 VADGKDKKIYDISYD

-317 VSGYYYPGSFTLF
+317 VSGYYYPGDFTLF
-330 MGDDQNIRLENNNV
+330 MGDDQNIRLENSNV

-381 GDVFK
+381 GDVFN

>member
-1 MDFNNGKSKNL
+1 MDFNNGKSKNI
-12 VKIIVGI
+12 VKIIIGV
-19 FFAILILFG
+19 FFALLILFG
-28 IFILFIKPRLN
+28 IFSLFIKPKLN

-48 ADYVIVK
+48 SDYVIVK

-74 VIDYEGQIYEEKSKK
+74 VIDYDGQIYEEDSKK

-104 SYAISKENNLKNGD
+104 TYAISKENNLKNGD
-118 KVNIVMNYP
+118 KVSIVINYP
-127 ENIYDKFRI
+127 ENIYDKFRV

-144 YELEGLSED
+144 YEVEGLSED
-153 KPASDNSDT
+153 KPKENNSDT
-162 KENDSEDKKEENKD
+162 KENDSEDKESKESETKQ
-176 SKAEEKEPK
+176 KEPD
-185 DKENKDKAKD
+185 DKASKDKAKD

-205 ASDTVELISVS
+205 STDTVELISVS
-216 YQGKIKRSDGE
+216 YEGKIKRSDGE
-227 YFAYRIN
+227 YFAYRIT
-234 TRENLE
+234 TRENLK
-240 SEKKAFSYFLAV
+240 SEKKVFSYFLAV
-252 SETDKN
+252 SETDNN

-269 VADGKSKKIYDISYD
+269 VADGKDKKIYDISYD

-317 VSGYYYPGSFTLF
+317 VSGYYYPGEFTLF

-364 KDTEIEATLDS
+364 RDTEIEATLDS
-375 EGLVFE
+375 EGLIFE
-381 GDVFK
+381 GDVFN

>member
-1 MDFNNGKSKNL
+1 MDFNNGRIRKL
-12 VKIIVGI
+12 VKIIIGV
-19 FFAILILFG
+19 FFALLILFG
-28 IFILFIKPRLN
+28 LFILFIKPRLN

-62 GKISPSLNKTAF
+62 GKISPSLNKTDF
-74 VIDYEGQIYEEKSKK
+74 VIDYEGQIYEEDSKK

-104 SYAISKENNLKNGD
+104 TYAISKENNLKNGD
-118 KVNIVMNYP
+118 KVNIVINYP
-127 ENIYDKFRI
+127 ENIYNKFRI
-136 NIRNTSLN
+136 NIRNTTFN
-144 YELEGLSED
+144 YEVEGLSED
-153 KPASDNSDT
+153 KPAGDNSDT
-162 KENDSEDKKEENKD
+162 KENDGKDNENKE
-176 SKAEEKEPK
+176 SETKQKEPD
-185 DKENKDKAKD
+185 DKASKDKAKD

-205 ASDTVELISVS
+205 SSDTVELISVS
-216 YQGKIKRSDGE
+216 YEGKIKRSDGE

-252 SETDKN
+252 SETDNN

-269 VADGKSKKIYDISYD
+269 IADGKDKKIYDISYD

-317 VSGYYYPGSFTLF
+317 VSGYYYPGTFTLY

-375 EGLVFE
+375 EGLIFE
-381 GDVFK
+381 GDVFN

>member
-1 MDFNNGKSKNL
+1 MDFNNGKSRKL
-12 VKIIVGI
+12 VKIIIGI
-19 FFAILILFG
+19 FFALLILFG
-28 IFILFIKPRLN
+28 IFSLFVKPRLN

-74 VIDYEGQIYEEKSKK
+74 VIDYEGQIYEEDSKK

-104 SYAISKENNLKNGD
+104 TYAISKENNLKNGD
-118 KVNIVMNYP
+118 KVSIVINYP

-144 YELEGLSED
+144 YEVEGLSED
-153 KPASDNSDT
+153 KLAGDNSDT
-162 KENDSEDKKEENKD
+162 KENDSEDKKNKE
-176 SKAEEKEPK
+176 SETKQKEPE
-185 DKENKDKAKD
+185 DKVSKDKAKD

-205 ASDTVELISVS
+205 STDTVELISVS
-216 YQGKIKRSDGE
+216 YEGKIKRSDGE

-252 SETDKN
+252 SETDNN
-258 KQIIASNFIHR
+258 KEIIASNFIHR
-269 VADGKSKKIYDISYD
+269 IADGKDKKIYDISYD

-304 DIEYSANFSPEDE
+304 DIEYSANFSSEDE
-317 VSGYYYPGSFTLF
+317 VSGYYYPGTFTLF

-344 LYTGS
+344 LHTGS
-349 WQRKNGKIYLDIPSY
+349 WQRKNGKIYLDIPTY
-364 KDTEIEATLDS
+364 RDTEIEATLDS
-375 EGLVFE
+375 EGLIFE
-381 GDVFK
+381 GDVFN

>member
-1 MDFNNGKSKNL
+1 MDFNNGKSKNI
-12 VKIIVGI
+12 VKIIIGVFFALLILSGI
-19 FFAILILFG
+19 FL
-28 IFILFIKPRLN
+28 LFIKPRLN

-74 VIDYEGQIYEEKSKK
+74 VIDYEGQIYEEDSKK

-104 SYAISKENNLKNGD
+104 TYAISKENNLKNGD
-118 KVNIVMNYP
+118 KVSIVINYP

-144 YELEGLSED
+144 YEVEGLSED
-153 KPASDNSDT
+153 KPKEDNSDT
-162 KENDSEDKKEENKD
+162 KENDSEDKGNKESETKQ
-176 SKAEEKEPK
+176 KEPD
-185 DKENKDKAKD
+185 DKESKDKAKD

-205 ASDTVELISVS
+205 STDTVELISVS
-216 YQGKIKRSDGE
+216 YEGKIKRSDGE

-240 SEKKAFSYFLAV
+240 SGKKAFSYFLAV
-252 SETDKN
+252 SETDKK
-258 KQIIASNFIHR
+258 KQIVASNFTHR
-269 VADGKSKKIYDISYD
+269 VIDSKDKKIYDISYD

-317 VSGYYYPGSFTLF
+317 VSGYYYPGEYTLF
-330 MGDDQNIRLENNNV
+330 MGDDQSIRLKNNNV

-381 GDVFK
+381 GDVFN